1 MKRLILA
8 MDVEERERALALA
21 ALLKDELAA
30 IKVNY
35 PLVLSCGIGIVR
47 ELSEVRPVI
56 CDFKVADVPHT
67 NEMIA
72 RIAKASGARALI
84 CHGFMGRE
92 SIEACTSVIDTIV
105 VAEMSNA
112 GSREFF
118 EERSRRIIDLALEAK
133 AAGLIAPATKSERIS
148 YIKSMAPDLKVLSPG
163 VGAQGGR
170 AEDAIRNGADFVIVG
185 RAIYASTHPLGA
197 AQEMNGEIETAYK
210 KLKP

>member
-1 MKRLILA
+1 MKRLVLA

-21 ALLKDELAA
+21 ALLKAEVAA

-72 RIAKASGARALI
+72 RIAKANGARALI

-92 SIEACTSVIDTIV
+92 SIEACSSVIDTIV

-118 EERSRRIIDLALEAK
+118 EEHSLRLIELAREAN
-133 AAGLIAPATKSERIS
+133 ATGLIAPATKPERIS
-148 YIKSMAPDLKVLSPG
+148 YIKSMAPELRILSPG

-170 AEDAIRNGADFVIVG
+170 AEDAIKNGADFVIVG
-185 RAIYASTHPLGA
+185 RAIYDSRDPLEA
-197 AQEMNGEIETAYK
+197 ARTMNREIEAAYK

>member
-1 MKRLILA
+1 MKKLILA
-8 MDVEERERALALA
+8 MDVEERDRALILA
-21 ALLKDELAA
+21 NLLKDELAA

-35 PLVLSCGIGIVR
+35 PIVLSCGIGIVR
-47 ELSEVRPVI
+47 ELSEVKPVI

-67 NEMIA
+67 NEKIA
-72 RIAKASGARALI
+72 RMAKANGARAII

-92 SIEACTSVIDTIV
+92 SIEACSSVLSTIV
-105 VAEMSNA
+105 VAEMSNE

-133 AAGLIAPATKSERIS
+133 AVGLIAPATRAERIS
-148 YIKSMAPDLKVLSPG
+148 YIKGMAPELKVLSPG

-170 AEDAIRNGADFVIVG
+170 AEDAVRNGADFVIVG
-185 RAIYASTHPLGA
+185 RAIYDSRDPLAA
-197 AQEMNGEIETAYK
+197 AQRINEDIESACK